1 MYNTSVVLPEFS
13 AERVTLEVLD
23 HLERRRADIAGD
35 RALVDKEVT
44 EALALVE
51 KNYRDAELP
60 IVSLEGLK
68 KEISAFVPSAW
79 QAIAKPYSDKES
91 REFGL
96 WRGGDPVA
104 RLVYVFIGLVIGGLC
119 VEAPFIPIWEKWF
132 PFALA
137 ALSWWLPDAQ
147 VTWQKRRYARALGGI
162 VNRVGQ
168 LQKQLEG
175 MVSTEELLLPPKGES
190 P

>member
-1 MYNTSVVLPEFS
+1 MYNTSAVLPEFS
-13 AERVTLEVLD
+13 AERVTLEVID
-23 HLERRRADIAGD
+23 HLERRRADIAQD

-44 EALALVE
+44 DALVVVE
-51 KNYRDAELP
+51 KTYREAELP
-60 IVSLEGLK
+60 MVYFESLA
-68 KEISAFVPSAW
+68 KEIRALVPAAW

-104 RLVYVFIGLVIGGLC
+104 RLVYVFVGLVVGGLC

-137 ALSWWLPDAQ
+137 ALAWWLPDAQ
-147 VTWQKRRYARALGGI
+147 VAWQKRRYARALGGI
-162 VNRVGQ
+162 VNRMGQ